1 MKEKK
6 EKKTIKCSYAVLVI
20 ILFAAL
26 AFVTDYTF
34 IERKTRK
41 CDCPKCEA
49 TNNEV
54 ISGDIENKDNTDDTQ
69 VNEENNNND
78 NIDAELK
85 GVKEFT
91 VPFDDSRSFEAKIV
105 DGNIQLKFDGK
116 EITLETLNAK
126 EMYYITYHQGG
137 CYILF
142 YITEDNNLYQLS
154 NDLYII
160 FNGTTIIQ
168 ENIAIPILL
177 AENVTNFLGNGK
189 IYPSESGQAYGFPC
203 EYITVLDGYGHAN
216 KIFFE
221 QQHYFGGQ
229 KNTIVK

>member
-1 MKEKK
+1 MEEKK
-6 EKKTIKCSYAVLVI
+6 EKKTIKCSYALLVI
-20 ILFAAL
+20 ILFATV
-26 AFVTDYTF
+26 AFLTDY
-34 IERKTRK
+34 IIIDRKMNK
-41 CDCPKCEA
+41 CNCPKCEA

-69 VNEENNNND
+69 VTENDVNN
-78 NIDAELK
+78 IVAESK

-91 VPFDDSRSFEAKIV
+91 VPFDESRSFEAKIV

-160 FNGTTIIQ
+160 FNGTTNIQ
-168 ENIAIPILL
+168 ANIAIPILL
-177 AENVTNFLGNGK
+177 VENVTNFLGNGK
-189 IYPSESGQAYGFPC
+189 IYPSESDQAYGFPC